1 MERKF
6 KITIGEKTFVVN
18 VEEVTEIVSVTPT
31 PSKVPAKPPVA
42 QRQPETPTRV
52 APQAVTPTPS
62 GEGMVRAP
70 MPAVVLSIKCKVGD
84 KVNAGDLLL
93 TVEAMKM
100 ENNIYAPRVGVVKRI
115 VVSEKQSV
123 KYGDILVEI
132 G

>member
-6 KITIGEKTFVVN
+6 KVTIGEKTFVVN
-18 VEEVTEIVSVTPT
+18 VEEVTEIESVTPT
-31 PSKVPAKPPVA
+31 PSKVPARPPVA
-42 QRQPETPTRV
+42 KRQPETPTRV
-52 APQAVTPTPS
+52 APQVVTPTPS

-115 VVSEKQSV
+115 AVTEKQSV
-123 KYGDILVEI
+123 NYGDILVEI
-132 G
+132 D